1 MRGSILNKLYRYFFG
16 YYKLKIICGD
26 INRLLTE
33 CARHGLFV
41 WNVDKEDEIT
51 VSVFLYCQDLP
62 KLEIILQRLKGNYIV
77 EQTRSI
83 KFDLFNLLKRKIF
96 VSGFIFAFVIIFFLT
111 GFITSATITGN
122 ETVSDEEI
130 FSALEKSGFKV
141 GMFKYGINPKEIQK
155 KFMINFDKL
164 SWIWIEINGTKA
176 NISVKERIPLPEMEN
191 KNNYCNCVAS
201 RDGVI
206 VEIMPRM
213 GKQVAHVGDVVK
225 KGDILIGGIA
235 ETKSSS
241 VRYMHAD
248 GIVIAKTWYEK
259 SGVYHHT
266 RVDRYLTGKKT
277 NKYFINIGENKLP
290 LVKTKEITYNK
301 YDFEEEEKKFSL
313 FSKIYLPISFT
324 IETYYEIIEEDVL
337 ISDEEVVSTAEIAL
351 KNQLEKEIENNK
363 DINIV
368 SVNTEHKKLDDGN
381 IYVKVLLECTENIA
395 AHQSIETTELSE
407 EY

>member
-1 MRGSILNKLYRYFFG
+1 MNNFYRYFFG

-33 CARHGLFV
+33 FARYGLFV
-41 WNVDKEDEIT
+41 WNVDKKDEIT
-51 VSVFLYCQDLP
+51 VSLFLYCQDLS
-62 KLEIILQRLKGNYIV
+62 KFEIILQRLKGNYTI
-77 EQTRSI
+77 EKTRSL
-83 KFDLFNLLKRKIF
+83 KYDLFNLLNRKIF
-96 VSGFIFAFVIIFFLT
+96 VAGFIFVFLFVFLFT

-122 ETVSDEEI
+122 ENVSDEEI

-155 KFMINFDKL
+155 RFMINFDKL
-164 SWIWIEINGTKA
+164 SWIWIDINGTKA
-176 NISVKERIPLPEMEN
+176 NISVKERIPLPEMED

-201 RDGVI
+201 KDGVV
-206 VEIMPRM
+206 VEIMPRI

-225 KGDILIGGIA
+225 KGDILIGGIS

-241 VRYMHAD
+241 IRYMHAD

-266 RVDRYLTGKKT
+266 RTDRYLTGKKT
-277 NKYFINIGENKLP
+277 NKYYVNIGETKIP
-290 LVKTKEITYNK
+290 LLKSKEIAYDK
-301 YDFEEEEKKFSL
+301 YDFEEKNKKISF
-313 FSKIYLPISFT
+313 FSKFYLPISFT
-324 IETYYEIIEEDVL
+324 IESYYEIIEEDIL
-337 ISDEEVVSTAEIAL
+337 ISDEEVVISAENAL

-363 DINIV
+363 DINV
-368 SVNTEHKKLDDGN
+368 LSVNTEHKKQDDGN
-381 IYVKVLLECTENIA
+381 IYVKVLFECTENIA
-395 AHQSIETTELSE
+395 AYQPIETTLLSE